1 MKTIKTIIFF
11 TILITF
17 ASTSYVEAKECNYK
31 SRVQQKICLTLGGL
45 GSSDSDTSEKAEKVK
60 KTKKA
65 KKPIKSKIG
74 EWNEENKTLSDL
86 LKNN

>member
-1 MKTIKTIIFF
+1 MKTVKTIVLF
-11 TILITF
+11 TTLITF
-17 ASTSYVEAKECNYK
+17 ASISYVEAKECNYK

-45 GSSDSDTSEKAEKVK
+45 GSSDSDTSEKVK

-86 LKNN
+86 FKKN